1 MTHGEKMY
9 SKEHVQAEAKELI
22 EKAGYKDLALP
33 DVPGDLD
40 DTEHTEY
47 LNKVIQKI
55 IAAVHNVK
63 ISDDKEAP
71 IISLNFEQI
80 FASIQLLDTTLYWNL
95 LELDP
100 DEDFS
105 EIVKKL
111 AIIDGC
117 KSFISQNQNMA
128 ELMGVLGQDLVV
140 NIPLVI
146 PDVNEDE
153 ENSDD

>member
-1 MTHGEKMY
+1 M
-9 SKEHVQAEAKELI
+9 
-22 EKAGYKDLALP
+22 
-33 DVPGDLD
+33 
-40 DTEHTEY
+40 
-47 LNKVIQKI
+47 
-55 IAAVHNVK
+55 
-63 ISDDKEAP
+63 
-71 IISLNFEQI
+71 
-80 FASIQLLDTTLYWNL
+80 
-95 LELDP
+95 
-100 DEDFS
+100 
-105 EIVKKL
+105 KKL